1 MRKRTFFYFVIFT
14 LVVCRLAS
22 LLWPDALYALYLI
35 VPLILIGIHDIFQKK
50 HAILRNFPILGHL
63 RYISEKI
70 RPEIQQYFVASD
82 TSEKPFDRETRE
94 LVYRRSKGERDTEP
108 FGTERD
114 IYAVGYEWVQHSLS
128 PKPVHEIEPRIKIG
142 GKQCS
147 KPYFASHLNT
157 SAMSYGALSKNAIMA
172 LNKGARLG
180 GFYHNTGEGGLSD
193 YHLEHSGDLVW
204 QLGTAY
210 FGCRDNNGSF
220 DPVRFQEK
228 AQNAVVKMI
237 EIKLSQG
244 AKPAHGGILPGT
256 KVTAEIA
263 RIRGIEIGRDC
274 ISPPAHS
281 AFQNPKGLL
290 LFVQQLR
297 ELSGGKP
304 VGFKLCIGF
313 QHEFMSICKAMLATG
328 ILPDFITID
337 GAEGGTGAAP
347 VEYSDYIGMPLEY
360 ALVFAH
366 NCLVGIGVRD
376 EVKLIASGKVTSG
389 FDLIAKI
396 AIGADLC
403 NSARGMMFSIGC
415 IQSRKCNTNAC
426 PTGVATQDDI
436 LASALNVE
444 DKSERCARFHKA
456 TVSSF
461 LDILASMGLSSP
473 QELQPHHLYRRISAN
488 ASLPYDQIY
497 PFLSTGD
504 LLMKDI
510 HPFYKDFW
518 QRASAEC
525 F

>member
-1 MRKRTFFYFVIFT
+1 MRKRTFFYLVI
-14 LVVCRLAS
+14 LALILCRLFS
-22 LLWPDALYALYLI
+22 FIWPDAIYALYII
-35 VPLILIGIHDIFQKK
+35 VPLILLGVHDIFQKK

-63 RYISEKI
+63 RYLSEKI
-70 RPEIQQYFVASD
+70 RPQIQQYFVASD

-94 LVYRRSKGERDTEP
+94 LVYRRAKGERDTEP

-114 IYAVGYEWVQHSLS
+114 IYAIGYEWVQHSLS
-128 PKPVHEIEPRIKIG
+128 PKPTHEIEPRIKIG
-142 GKQCS
+142 NKQCT
-147 KPYFASHLNT
+147 KPYMASHLNT

-210 FGCRDNNGSF
+210 FGCRTKQGSF
-220 DPVRFQEK
+220 DPLLFQEK
-228 AQNAVVKMI
+228 AQNPIVKMI

-244 AKPAHGGILPGT
+244 AKPAHGGILPGA
-256 KVTAEIA
+256 KVTQEIA
-263 RIRGIEIGRDC
+263 RIRGVELGRDC
-274 ISPPAHS
+274 ISPAAHT
-281 AFQNPKGLL
+281 AFTGPKGLL
-290 LFVQQLR
+290 EFVKQLR

-304 VGFKLCIGF
+304 VGFKLCIGY
-313 QHEFMSICKAMLATG
+313 QHEFMSICKAMLETG

-347 VEYSDYIGMPLEY
+347 VEYSNYIGMPLKY
-360 ALVFAH
+360 ALMFAH
-366 NCLVGIGVRD
+366 NCLMGIGVRD
-376 EVKLIASGKVTSG
+376 DIRLIASGKVTTG
-389 FDLIAKI
+389 FDLISKV

-456 TVSSF
+456 TISSF
-461 LDILASMGLSSP
+461 LDILASMGLSSSS
-473 QELQPHHLYRRISAN
+473 ELMPHHLYRRTAEGISVT
-488 ASLPYDQIY
+488 YDQIY
-497 PFLSTGD
+497 PFLNEGD
-504 LLMKDI
+504 LLMKNI
-510 HPFYKDFW
+510 HPFYNAFW
-518 QRASAEC
+518 ERASADQ